1 MNQEGISLKEQKIA
15 QHSTFY
21 NYTLI
26 KKIWFTRAFS
36 LFCLYFNIILLGC
49 DVIYFRLE
57 GLIAY
62 LIGLPAIALLQF
74 ILITIV
80 LQTTN
85 EPSRKHWRMNIQLP
99 CVGYLPNGFVAL
111 KSLYRVH
118 AHLLLV
124 GSAVIGFIYIWLPAS
139 YFNSLMFVHLG
150 LLLPR
155 LIILWKFKS
164 LKPSGLVKFSETD
177 VSYYTP

>member
-1 MNQEGISLKEQKIA
+1 MKDQKIA

-26 KKIWFTRAFS
+26 KKIPLTRTFS
-36 LFCLYFNIILLGC
+36 LACLYLNILLLSC
-49 DVIYFRLE
+49 DVVYFRLE

-62 LIGLPAIALLQF
+62 LIGIPAVALVQF
-74 ILITIV
+74 ILIIIV

-85 EPSRKHWRMNIQLP
+85 ESSRRQWAFRIILP

-124 GSAVIGFIYIWLPAS
+124 GSAIIGIIYIWLPAS
-139 YFNSLMFVHLG
+139 YFNGFIFVHLG
-150 LLLPR
+150 MLFPR
-155 LIILWKFKS
+155 LVILWRFKK
-164 LKPSGLVKFSETD
+164 LKSSGLVKFNEKD
-177 VSYYTP
+177 VSYYTS

>member
-1 MNQEGISLKEQKIA
+1 MKEQKIA
-15 QHSTFY
+15 ENSTFY

-26 KKIWFTRAFS
+26 KKIMFS
-36 LFCLYFNIILLGC
+36 RSFKLFCLYFNIVLVSC
-49 DVIYFRLE
+49 DVIYFQLQ

-62 LIGLPAIALLQF
+62 LIGIPTIAFLQF
-74 ILITIV
+74 FLIKIV

-85 EPSRKHWRMNIQLP
+85 DSSRRHWSFRVNLP
-99 CVGYLPNGFVAL
+99 CVGYLPNGFVTL

-124 GSAVIGFIYIWLPAS
+124 GSAIIGVIYIWIPAP
-139 YFNSLMFVHLG
+139 YFNSFMFVHLG

-155 LIILWKFKS
+155 LIILWRFKK
-164 LKPSGLVKFSETD
+164 LKPSGLVKFNLKDTA
-177 VSYYTP
+177 YYTP